1 MFKTPNT
8 YQQMSKKIQAIRGM
22 NDLLPKDSALW
33 LSLEKTIFDLFIS
46 YSYQNIR
53 TPIVEKTGT
62 FCRAIGE
69 ATDIVEK
76 EMYSWIESGGESLSL
91 RPEGTAGCVR
101 MMIEHNLP
109 REGIQKVFYQ
119 GAMFRHERPQ
129 KGRYR
134 QFHQAGLEV
143 FGATNAKA
151 DAELIMVIRALW
163 QALGLKNIVLEINT
177 LGSSK
182 ARAAYKKVLVAY
194 FNQNKDR
201 LDEDSLRRLKTNPLR
216 ILDSKS
222 KAMHSLISNAPK
234 LMDCLDKES
243 AQHFEQFKTYL
254 DALDIAYVINTCLA
268 RGLDYY
274 NRTVFEWTT
283 TDLGAQGTIC
293 AGGRYDDLVEKMGG
307 IPTPAVGLAIGLERL
322 VLLLEAQNLM
332 TVESTLSIYLVAL
345 GEKAQIKSMQIAS
358 ILHDTLPN
366 VILYNDIALD
376 NSKNQFK
383 RADKA
388 KAHFALILGEEE
400 LNNNQVSIKPLKGQ
414 GAQQTMDLEEAI
426 KYFKESK

>member
-1 MFKTPNT
+1 
-8 YQQMSKKIQAIRGM
+8 MSKKIQAIRGM
-22 NDLLPKDSALW
+22 NDLLPKDSAFW

-53 TPIVEKTGT
+53 TPIVEKTDT
-62 FCRAIGE
+62 FSRAIGG

-76 EMYSWIESGGESLSL
+76 EMYSWRESGGESLSL

-134 QFHQAGLEV
+134 QFHQVGLEV
-143 FGATNAKA
+143 FGATNVKA
-151 DAELIMVIRALW
+151 DAELIMVMRALW

-177 LGSSK
+177 LGSSE

-194 FNQNKDR
+194 FNQRKDR
-201 LDEDSLRRLKTNPLR
+201 LDEGSLRRLNTNPLR
-216 ILDSKS
+216 ILDSKN
-222 KAMHSLISNAPK
+222 KAMQSLISNAPK
-234 LMDCLDKES
+234 LMDYLDKES

-254 DALDIAYVINTCLA
+254 DALDIAYVVNTSLV

-293 AGGRYDDLVEKMGG
+293 AGGRYDGLVEKMGG

-358 ILHDTLPN
+358 TLHDTLPN
-366 VILYNDIALD
+366 AILYNDITLG